1 MIHNNNYT
9 IFKLNSNFRKFTL
22 HIFKFYYYIN
32 MKKLLATFFVIL
44 FFNSAIF
51 AADDILDLDM
61 DLIDS
66 PSFSNRKAVT
76 QEQFDK
82 AVEQKQQKNKG
93 LILKFRD
100 WLNRNKPENDPVL
113 KSFESD
119 GSGELGMSAHDFS
132 NIKPNIV
139 LSTDIIDSFGKVVPK
154 GHYQVSFFDKDNA
167 KLINFMQGNT
177 TDGSIRAIDTTD
189 NSTTNS
195 IVYARISY
203 PSADVARIIF
213 SNLDVCVE
221 GFARIVKPI

>member
-1 MIHNNNYT
+1 
-9 IFKLNSNFRKFTL
+9 
-22 HIFKFYYYIN
+22 

-177 TDGSIRAIDTTD
+177 TYGSIRAIDTTD

-213 SNLDVCVE
+213 SNLDVYVE